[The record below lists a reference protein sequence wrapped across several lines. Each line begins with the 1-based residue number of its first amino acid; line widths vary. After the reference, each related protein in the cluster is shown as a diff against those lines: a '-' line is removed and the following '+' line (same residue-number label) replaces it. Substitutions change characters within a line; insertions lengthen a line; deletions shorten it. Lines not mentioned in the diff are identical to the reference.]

1 MTTAPCT
8 TLDTVTP
15 RLAYASFNELAPA
28 AGAALRALGQAV
40 DDSGLEKS
48 LTELIKL
55 RASQLNGCAFC
66 LQFHLNLA
74 RALPQPP
81 APAKLDLLATWR
93 DAHVYT
99 ARERA
104 ALAWTEALTLMAG
117 QHVDDDVYAQLQR
130 HFSTSEIAFLSA
142 AVANIN
148 AWNRIAGALR
158 FTAPVP
164 AEALSARA
172 AA

>member
-1 MTTAPCT
+1 MTPHLAR
-8 TLDTVTP
+8 LDYEP
-15 RLAYASFNELAPA
+15 FNQLAPA
-28 AGAALRALGQAV
+28 VGAALRALGKAV
-40 DDSGLEKS
+40 DDSGLDKA
-48 LTELIKL
+48 LTELVKL

-74 RALPQPP
+74 RTLAL

-93 DAHVYT
+93 DAPVYS

-117 QHVDDDVYAQLQR
+117 SHVDDAVYEELQR
-130 HFSTSEIAFLSA
+130 HFCTTEIAFLSA

-164 AEALSARA
+164 AHALTEQVPA
-172 AA
+172 

>member
-1 MTTAPCT
+1 MTTTFAAT
-8 TLDTVTP
+8 GTTP
-15 RLAYASFNELAPA
+15 RLDYASFNQLAPA

-74 RALPQPP
+74 RALPLP
-81 APAKLDLLATWR
+81 PAKLDLLATWR

-99 ARERA
+99 ERERA

-117 QHVDDDVYAQLQR
+117 QHVDDAVFAQLQC
-130 HFSTSEIAFLSA
+130 HFSAGEIAFLSA

-164 AEALSARA
+164 ADALPAQVA
-172 AA
+172 A